1 MKGVSEFAAITKTW
15 NLNFWSVDGSDEHLV
30 GRQNLKAGKQI

>member
-1 MKGVSEFAAITKTW
+1 MKGVPDFAVITKAW
-15 NLNFWSVDGSDEHLV
+15 NLNFWFSRSDGHLT